1 MDCYTTF
8 WLRDGAT
15 FEDCL
20 RLFSRLGTIEESNA
34 TWARLRWTPVPAS
47 LADAY
52 RDADGAHSTFAGQTS
67 MLGFRARPQVGPI
80 LSWTSDS
87 ALFDVDALTAGL
99 ANLLR
104 QVAIA
109 RLFVEAELAVC
120 VAAGGTG
127 FEIDAPYPT
136 PRTLAR
142 TAFFSPAS
150 LAPELSGFVRL
161 GDVMLALDA
170 TRTISDAGA
179 LAAASGPQPRF
190 SPVQLELAAAIDAV
204 LAERDRRRVVDLAQQ
219 TVARVHVEAAAH
231 SLNGFGRNGRRAA
244 VVGALANLEAALER
258 LRDALREDQH
268 AVASN

>member
-8 WLRDGAT
+8 WLRDGVT

-20 RLFSRLGTIEESNA
+20 ALFSRLGTVEESNA
-34 TWARLRWTPVPAS
+34 TWARFRWMPVPACV
-47 LADAY
+47 ADAY
-52 RDADGAHSTFAGQTS
+52 RDTDGGHSTFAEQSS
-67 MLGFRARPQVGPI
+67 MLGFRARPNVGPI
-80 LSWTSDS
+80 LSWTTPG
-87 ALFDVDALTAGL
+87 AGLFDVDALAAGA

-104 QVAIA
+104 VLAIA
-109 RLFVEAELAVC
+109 RLFVEADLAAC

-127 FEIDAPYPT
+127 FEIDASLPT

-150 LAPELSGFVRL
+150 LAPDLGGFVRL

-190 SPVQLELAAAIDAV
+190 SPVQLELAAAIDAMV
-204 LAERDRRRVVDLAQQ
+204 AER
-219 TVARVHVEAAAH
+219 VHFEPSAH
-231 SLNGFGRNGRRAA
+231 SRNGSGRNGRRAA
-244 VVGALANLEAALER
+244 VVGALQNLEAALER
-258 LRDALREDQH
+258 LRDAMREEPH
-268 AVASN
+268 AVVTS